1 MTISRRAALISA
13 LCAATVRPALSASA
27 IEAGLKVMERSSGG
41 RLGVYVFDT
50 GSKRALLELNENER
64 FAMCSTFK
72 LLLAGS
78 ILKKV
83 DEGALQLK
91 QTISF
96 TRQDLLAYAPVT
108 SANVDAGSMTLHDLC
123 AAMVEVSDNTAA
135 NLLLPL
141 VEGPQGLTRWLRSIG
156 DEVTRLDR
164 NEPELNSNLPDD
176 PRDTTTPRAMSE
188 TTARLLTSNL
198 LQESSRQLL
207 SEWLVNASTG
217 RRRLRAGLPQ
227 AWRAGDKTGTGAR
240 GSVNDVA
247 VAWPSDRAPIV
258 VAVYLSDSEHP
269 TPALEAIH
277 ARVGALLADV

>member
-1 MTISRRAALISA
+1 MTLSRRAALISS
-13 LCAATVRPALSASA
+13 LCAVVARPAMSASA

-41 RLGVYVFDT
+41 RLGVFVFDT
-50 GSKRALLELNENER
+50 GSKRALLEQNENER

-78 ILKKV
+78 ILKRV

-91 QTISF
+91 QSVSF

-108 SANVDAGSMTLHDLC
+108 AANVDAGSMTLRDLC

-164 NEPELNSNLPDD
+164 NEPDLNSNLPGD
-176 PRDTTTPRAMSE
+176 PRDTTTPRAMCE

-198 LQESSRQLL
+198 LHESSRQLL
-207 SEWLVNASTG
+207 GEWLVNASTG
-217 RRRLRAGLPQ
+217 RKRIRAGLPQ

-247 VAWPSDRAPIV
+247 VAWPSDRAPIII
-258 VAVYLSDSEHP
+258 AVYLSGSEQP
-269 TPALEAIH
+269 TSALEAVH
-277 ARVGALLADV
+277 AQVGALLADV